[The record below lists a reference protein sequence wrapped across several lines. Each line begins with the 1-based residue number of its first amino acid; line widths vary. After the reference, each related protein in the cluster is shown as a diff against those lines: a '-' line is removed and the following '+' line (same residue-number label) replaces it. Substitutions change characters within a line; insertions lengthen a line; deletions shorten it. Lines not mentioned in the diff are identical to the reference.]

1 MDKTKNEILKYLSEN
16 ERKSFLNDLI
26 EAIERSKSKGN
37 FNAINEC
44 FEDWEDIAELNSIP
58 GFKDRVWAR
67 FNNLKDTGLINQ

>member
-1 MDKTKNEILKYLSEN
+1 MKIEILKYLSEN

-26 EAIERSKSKGN
+26 EAIERSKSEDN

-58 GFKDRVWAR
+58 GLKDRVWAR
-67 FNNLKDTGLINQ
+67 FNFLCVEGKLK